1 MCSGGIY
8 TARWL
13 RLFSVYSTSY
23 WACCRPALL
32 PIYPEGRGGMPG
44 LRSVLSEGW
53 PTSAAW
59 WRLRPFSRSY
69 RTGPC
74 SPAFSAPGHP
84 WRYPW
89 SSFWCCSG
97 WFAPSPDEFV
107 TKERNAP
114 VDDKA
119 SAIDIDQFHRG
130 DQSCFQ
136 RVLEKFSPLIQSVVS
151 SQLARYP
158 QDRDDVYQ
166 EICMRIWERRTQY
179 SGRGSLAG
187 WINRIAHHTCLNWRR
202 QRRRH
207 DSGKER
213 YAPEAVA
220 AGESSRRIADPAQ
233 LLGRKEFMDRL
244 RQSVAALSE
253 RQADV
258 FILVRLKGCTV
269 KEAADVL
276 KVKTTTVRSNLRHA
290 TKRLRRELKEFK
302 NGLS

>member
-44 LRSVLSEGW
+44 LRSVSSEGW

-97 WFAPSPDEFV
+97 SFAPSPDEFV

-114 VDDKA
+114 VDDRM
-119 SAIDIDQFHRG
+119 SPIDISRFRSG
-130 DQSCFQ
+130 DQSCFR
-136 RVLEKFSPLIQSVVS
+136 RVLEEFSPLIQSVVT
-151 SQLARYP
+151 SQLLRYP
-158 QDRDDVYQ
+158 HDRDDVYQ
-166 EICMRIWERRTQY
+166 EICLRVWERRKQY

-187 WINRIAHHTCLNWRR
+187 WINKIAHHTCLNWRR
-202 QRRRH
+202 QRGARE
-207 DSGKER
+207 SGKER
-213 YAPEAVA
+213 YSPESIA
-220 AGESSRRIADPAQ
+220 AAHCSREMADPAH
-233 LLGRKEFMDRL
+233 LLSRTEFMNRL
-244 RQSVAALSE
+244 RQSLAALPT
-253 RQADV
+253 RQADT
-258 FILVRLKGCTV
+258 FILVRLKGYTAA
-269 KEAADVL
+269 EAADVL
-276 KVKTTTVRSNLRHA
+276 EVRTATVRSNLRHA
-290 TKRLRRELKEFK
+290 TKRLRRELREFK